1 MPLGSGKMRND
12 MLRRQFA
19 ATLSRLL
26 PAKKVTLPIAF
37 LVFGGGI
44 TFWLVQSRPPAAQ
57 AAVPEPS
64 LLVSV
69 ATLKREPVT
78 FTVASQGAVSPR
90 TETTLVSEVSGQIVQ
105 VSPAFVSGGIFKRG
119 DVLVRID
126 PRIYETNLK
135 RAEAEVARAQ
145 TQVATEEARASYA
158 HENWERLRSLDV
170 AEGDASDLTLRKPQL
185 QEAVA
190 GLAAREADLEKAQE
204 DLRRTVIRAP
214 YDGMVRKK
222 LADVGQF
229 VNVGSQLANTFAV
242 DRAEVRL
249 PLTQHD
255 LRFVDLDALATGGTL
270 PVTLRADLGAE
281 RKSWQAE
288 VVRSEG
294 VFDSTSR
301 VLYVVA
307 QVEDPYDLAGHGGS
321 PLRIGTFVSA
331 EIHGTTG
338 GDFFA
343 VPRHAL
349 AGGET
354 LWVVNEAMQIHPRS
368 VNIVRADE
376 QFAYISEGLMDGE
389 RYVTIPIPQ
398 PLPGMR
404 VRVGGG

>member
-1 MPLGSGKMRND
+1 M
-12 MLRRQFA
+12 
-19 ATLSRLL
+19 L

-37 LVFGGGI
+37 LVVASAV
-44 TFWLVQSRPPAAQ
+44 TFWLVQSRPPAVQ
-57 AAVPEPS
+57 APLQEPS

-69 ATLKREPVT
+69 ATLQREPIA

-90 TETTLVSEVSGQIVQ
+90 TETTLISEVSGQIVQ
-105 VSPAFVSGGIFKRG
+105 VAPAFVSGGIFKHG

-135 RAEAEVARAQ
+135 RAEAEVARAR

-158 HENWERLRSLDV
+158 QENWERLRSLHV
-170 AEGDASDLTLRKPQL
+170 ADGDASDLTLRKPQL
-185 QEAVA
+185 QEALA

-214 YDGMVRKK
+214 YDGMVREK

-229 VNVGSQLANTFAV
+229 VNVGSQLARAFAV

-255 LRFVDLDALATGGTL
+255 LRFVDLDAVVAGGTL
-270 PVTLRADLGAE
+270 PVTLRAELGAE
-281 RKSWQAE
+281 SRSWEAE

-294 VFDSTSR
+294 VFDATSR

-307 QVEDPYDLAGHGGS
+307 QVEDPYDLAGRGGP

-331 EIHGTTG
+331 EIHGKAGG

-349 AGGET
+349 ARGET
-354 LWVVNEAMQIHPRS
+354 LWMVDEALRIHPRT
-368 VNIVRADE
+368 VTIVRADE
-376 QFAYISEGLMDGE
+376 RFAYISEGLKNGE
-389 RYVTIPIPQ
+389 RYVAIPIPQ

>member
-1 MPLGSGKMRND
+1 
-12 MLRRQFA
+12 MLRRQL
-19 ATLSRLL
+19 ATTLGRVL
-26 PAKKVTLPIAF
+26 PARKVTLPIAF
-37 LVFGGGI
+37 LLVASAI

-57 AAVPEPS
+57 EPVPEPS

-69 ATLKREPVT
+69 ATLKREPIT

-90 TETTLVSEVSGQIVQ
+90 TETTLISEVSGQIVQ
-105 VSPAFVSGGIFKRG
+105 VAPAFVSGGIFKQG

-135 RAEAEVARAQ
+135 RAEAEVARAR

-158 HENWERLRSLDV
+158 QENWERLRSLHV

-185 QEAVA
+185 QEAIA

-229 VNVGSQLANTFAV
+229 VNVGSQLAGAFAV

-255 LRFVDLDALATGGTL
+255 LRFIDLDALADGGTL
-270 PVTLRADLGAE
+270 PVTLRAELGAQNL
-281 RKSWQAE
+281 SWEAQ

-294 VFDSTSR
+294 VFDETSR

-307 QVEDPYDLAGHGGS
+307 QVEDPYDLAGHGAS
-321 PLRIGTFVSA
+321 PLRIGTFVAA
-331 EIHGTTG
+331 EIHGKAG
-338 GDFFA
+338 GDFFV

-349 AGGET
+349 AGGQT
-354 LWVVNEAMQIHPRS
+354 LWLVDGAMRIHPRNVS
-368 VNIVRADE
+368 IVRADE
-376 QFAYISEGLMDGE
+376 DFAYIAEGLSEGD
-389 RYVTIPIPQ
+389 RYVAIPIPQ
-398 PLPGMR
+398 PLPGMK
-404 VRVGGG
+404 VRAGDS